1 MPDKEQTISSLMDTL
16 MYFRSMLEGA
26 DSTYDTDFYVQC
38 ADAISDAISLLV
50 PIDKTQEVKQND

>member
-26 DSTYDTDFYVQC
+26 DSTYDADFYVQC

-50 PIDKTQEVKQND
+50 PIDKTRR